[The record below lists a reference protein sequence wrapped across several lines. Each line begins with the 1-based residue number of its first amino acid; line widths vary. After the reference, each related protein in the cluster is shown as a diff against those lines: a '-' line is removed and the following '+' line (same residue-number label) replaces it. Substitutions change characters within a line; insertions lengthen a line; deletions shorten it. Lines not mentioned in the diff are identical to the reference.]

1 MARSM
6 ESGDGGGNGG
16 GGGLVVTELSHIKE
30 LVRPL
35 EVHLGGGSS
44 HELCRHLTT
53 QIFSITERSIGI
65 ITASSGLDA
74 AGARKRA
81 AGLASPLPATPTSDV
96 ADGPFRST
104 KKRSVA
110 DQHQPTDRLLFMLLN
125 WSSDLSAGR

>member
-1 MARSM
+1 M
-6 ESGDGGGNGG
+6 ESADGSNGAG

-30 LVRPL
+30 LVRQL

-53 QIFSITERSIGI
+53 EIFSLTERSIGI
-65 ITASSGLDA
+65 ITAASSSSGLDA
-74 AGARKRA
+74 RKREY

-104 KKRSVA
+104 KKR
-110 DQHQPTDRLLFMLLN
+110 
-125 WSSDLSAGR
+125 

>member
-1 MARSM
+1 M
-6 ESGDGGGNGG
+6 ESADGSNGAG

-30 LVRPL
+30 LVRQL

-65 ITASSGLDA
+65 ITASSSLDA

-104 KKRSVA
+104 KKR
-110 DQHQPTDRLLFMLLN
+110 
-125 WSSDLSAGR
+125 